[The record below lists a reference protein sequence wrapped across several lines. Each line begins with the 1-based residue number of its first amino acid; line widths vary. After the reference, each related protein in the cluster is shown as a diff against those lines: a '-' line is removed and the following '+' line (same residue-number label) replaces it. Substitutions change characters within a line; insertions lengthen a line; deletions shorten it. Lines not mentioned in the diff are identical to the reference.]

1 MITFFW
7 FILFLIVFIII
18 FYGLLKDLNTLILK
32 KYSIYFCDLSL
43 KEVYESGEEYELEL
57 LKELSWDLKS
67 KSNNKFFDDLYDD
80 EKNYKEAMDVLKSI
94 KELTEIENYILK
106 IKENQTFFNSNL
118 ENLLDIIEHKYSILQ
133 KYNEFIIK
141 IPKINEIEL
150 EIK

>member
-57 LKELSWDLKS
+57 FKELSWNLKNKS
-67 KSNNKFFDDLYDD
+67 SNNFFDDLYDD
-80 EKNYKEAMDVLKSI
+80 KKNYEEAIKKGVKMSDYSTLRQLKERFEQQLIQLKNSKNGNNSKQI
-94 KELTEIENYILK
+94 KYVEDWISKLD
-106 IKENQTFFNSNL
+106 KEMGGM
-118 ENLLDIIEHKYSILQ
+118 K
-133 KYNEFIIK
+133 
-141 IPKINEIEL
+141 
-150 EIK
+150 

>member
-57 LKELSWDLKS
+57 LKELSWDLKN
-67 KSNNKFFDDLYDD
+67 KSNNKNFDDLYDD
-80 EKNYKEAMDVLKSI
+80 EKNYKEAIQKGVKMSDYSTLRQLRERFEQQLVQLKKSKNGNNSKQI
-94 KELTEIENYILK
+94 KYVEDWISTLN
-106 IKENQTFFNSNL
+106 KEMR
-118 ENLLDIIEHKYSILQ
+118 IMK
-133 KYNEFIIK
+133 
-141 IPKINEIEL
+141 
-150 EIK
+150 

>member
-57 LKELSWDLKS
+57 LNELSWDLKN
-67 KSNNKFFDDLYDD
+67 KSNNKNFDDLYDD
-80 EKNYKEAMDVLKSI
+80 EKNYKEAIQKGVKMSDYSTLRQLKERFEQQLIQLKKSKNGNNSKQI
-94 KELTEIENYILK
+94 KYVQDWISKLN
-106 IKENQTFFNSNL
+106 KEM
-118 ENLLDIIEHKYSILQ
+118 K
-133 KYNEFIIK
+133 K
-141 IPKINEIEL
+141 
-150 EIK
+150 

>member
-57 LKELSWDLKS
+57 LKELSWDLKN
-67 KSNNKFFDDLYDD
+67 KSNNKNFDDLYDD
-80 EKNYKEAMDVLKSI
+80 EKNYKEAIQKGVKMSDYSTLRQLKERFEQQLIQLKKSKNGNNSKQI
-94 KELTEIENYILK
+94 KYVEDWISKLN
-106 IKENQTFFNSNL
+106 KEM
-118 ENLLDIIEHKYSILQ
+118 K
-133 KYNEFIIK
+133 K
-141 IPKINEIEL
+141 
-150 EIK
+150 

>member
-32 KYSIYFCDLSL
+32 KYSIYFCNLSL

-67 KSNNKFFDDLYDD
+67 KSNNNFFDDLYDD
-80 EKNYKEAMDVLKSI
+80 EKNYKEAIQKGVKMADYSTLKQLKERFEQQLIQLKKSKNGNSSKQI
-94 KELTEIENYILK
+94 KYIEDWISK
-106 IKENQTFFNSNL
+106 
-118 ENLLDIIEHKYSILQ
+118 LDI
-133 KYNEFIIK
+133 
-141 IPKINEIEL
+141 
-150 EIK
+150 EIKKLS

>member
-57 LKELSWDLKS
+57 LKELSWDLKN
-67 KSNNKFFDDLYDD
+67 KSNNNFFDDLYDD
-80 EKNYKEAMDVLKSI
+80 EKKYKEAIQKGVKMSDYSTLKQLKERFEQQLIQLKKSKNGNNSKQI
-94 KELTEIENYILK
+94 KYVEDWILK
-106 IKENQTFFNSNL
+106 LNKEMKQ
-118 ENLLDIIEHKYSILQ
+118 
-133 KYNEFIIK
+133 
-141 IPKINEIEL
+141 
-150 EIK
+150 

>member
-57 LKELSWDLKS
+57 LKELSWDLKN
-67 KSNNKFFDDLYDD
+67 KSNNKNFDDLYDD
-80 EKNYKEAMDVLKSI
+80 EKNYKEAIQKGVKMSDYSSLRQLRERFEQQLVQLKKSKNGNNSKQI
-94 KELTEIENYILK
+94 KYVEDWILK
-106 IKENQTFFNSNL
+106 LNKEM
-118 ENLLDIIEHKYSILQ
+118 K
-133 KYNEFIIK
+133 K
-141 IPKINEIEL
+141 
-150 EIK
+150 

>member
-57 LKELSWDLKS
+57 LKELSWDLKN
-67 KSNNKFFDDLYDD
+67 KSNNKNFDDLYDD
-80 EKNYKEAMDVLKSI
+80 EKNYKEAIQKGVKMSDYSTLRQLKERFEHQLIQLKNSKNGNNSKQI
-94 KELTEIENYILK
+94 KYVEDWISKLN
-106 IKENQTFFNSNL
+106 KEMGGM
-118 ENLLDIIEHKYSILQ
+118 K
-133 KYNEFIIK
+133 
-141 IPKINEIEL
+141 
-150 EIK
+150 

>member
-57 LKELSWDLKS
+57 LKELSWDLKN
-67 KSNNKFFDDLYDD
+67 KSNNKNFDDLYDD
-80 EKNYKEAMDVLKSI
+80 EKNYKEAIQKGVKMSDYSTLRQLKERFEQQLIQLKKSKNGNNSKQI
-94 KELTEIENYILK
+94 KYVQDWISKLN
-106 IKENQTFFNSNL
+106 KEM
-118 ENLLDIIEHKYSILQ
+118 K
-133 KYNEFIIK
+133 K
-141 IPKINEIEL
+141 
-150 EIK
+150 

>member
-57 LKELSWDLKS
+57 LKELSWDLKN
-67 KSNNKFFDDLYDD
+67 KSNNKNFDDLYDD
-80 EKNYKEAMDVLKSI
+80 EKNYKEAIQKGVKISDYSTLRQLRERFEQQLVQLKKSKNGNNSKQI
-94 KELTEIENYILK
+94 KYVEDWISKLNKEMRR
-106 IKENQTFFNSNL
+106 IK
-118 ENLLDIIEHKYSILQ
+118 
-133 KYNEFIIK
+133 
-141 IPKINEIEL
+141 
-150 EIK
+150 

>member
-43 KEVYESGEEYELEL
+43 KEVYDSGEEYELKL

-67 KSNNKFFDDLYDD
+67 KSNNDPFDDLYDD
-80 EKNYKEAMDVLKSI
+80 EKNYKEAIQKGVKMSDYSTLRQLRERFEQQLIQLKKSKNGNNSKQI
-94 KELTEIENYILK
+94 KYVEDWISKLN
-106 IKENQTFFNSNL
+106 KEMRRM
-118 ENLLDIIEHKYSILQ
+118 K
-133 KYNEFIIK
+133 
-141 IPKINEIEL
+141 
-150 EIK
+150 